1 MKKAKLLINIE
12 YLNKIKKRSI
22 SKIPFDLTKETMQ
35 NAKLNSNI
43 ERGSCRAALASL
55 RDLLYL
61 SCAYFIIAS
70 RAIPN
75 KPVEILGIVYNVNDL

>member
-1 MKKAKLLINIE
+1 MNFEFDSIHKTKNVPFKNT
-12 YLNKIKKRSI
+12 IK
-22 SKIPFDLTKETMQ
+22 LTKETMQ

-43 ERGSCRAALASL
+43 ERGSRRAAPASP

-75 KPVEILGIVYNVNDL
+75 RPVEILGIVYNVNDL